1 VSRHI
6 RTLTVCLLICVS
18 VAQANAQTVAQMS
31 AQKAA
36 AASLQINH
44 GAASAQE
51 LRTALKDSADGAAH
65 DLLITK
71 TGNSIDQIQLNLGKV
86 VADYLSF
93 IARTR
98 ALKSAEKAAE
108 TARTD
113 KQISASSSSGSGS
126 TSVVDKP
133 GIAELLGF
141 AIEHGAVT
149 QSVQDN
155 TVTFSTSPYAFAAWV
170 GGGDT
175 AENYQKYGN
184 TYGRVG
190 ISANFNL
197 TDTSNPTLS
206 ATRKQLNEW
215 TGRIRLLGDHS
226 GRSADALKVFQHNLG
241 PTLQRLAN
249 DQAGI
254 LFNALKND
262 KSYGKVQLD
271 IGTHIVQY
279 LQDNPNA
286 DQAAQQQ
293 AISQI
298 IVDGVIAGFQNLNP
312 PIEVLKKLAQLADD
326 YDKAAE
332 LTVAESKEMN
342 DAIGE
347 LSKKA
352 ALTFVY
358 AQEQPAVGNNYSALK
373 LVFAK
378 GPQDSMQITV
388 NVSGSLYHHPI
399 ATKNQ
404 ETFRDFTASLDLTQK
419 LGRSPFLFD
428 VVNKDPITM
437 SFAGRYER
445 MPENQGIPGK
455 KADIA
460 VAGAKFEIPVAAG
473 VSFPVSVTYANATEL
488 IKESHVSGNFG
499 ISFDLD
505 KLKALVSK

>member
-1 VSRHI
+1 VRRHI
-6 RTLTVCLLICVS
+6 RTLPACLLLCASI
-18 VAQANAQTVAQMS
+18 AQANAQTVGQMS

-36 AASLQINH
+36 STSLQLSR
-44 GAASAQE
+44 GDASTQD
-51 LRTALKDSADGAAH
+51 LRTALKSSADAAAH

-71 TGNSIDQIQLNLGKV
+71 TGNSIDQIQLNLGT
-86 VADYLSF
+86 VAANYLAF

-133 GIAELLGF
+133 GIAQLLGF

-155 TVTFSTSPYAFAAWV
+155 TVTFSTSPYAITAWL

-175 AENYQKYGN
+175 AENYRKYAN

-197 TDTSNPTLS
+197 TDTSNPTLN

-226 GRSADALKVFQHNLG
+226 GRSADALKVFNKTLG

-262 KSYGKVQLD
+262 TSYGKVQAD
-271 IGTHIVQY
+271 IGARIAQY
-279 LQDNPNA
+279 LQDNPAA
-286 DQAAQQQ
+286 DQSAQQQ

-298 IVDGVIAGFQNLNP
+298 IVDGVTAGFQNLNP
-312 PIEVLKKLAQLADD
+312 PIETLKKLAQLADD
-326 YDKAAE
+326 YDKVADLMAAD
-332 LTVAESKEMN
+332 SKEMN
-342 DAIGE
+342 DAIAE
-347 LSKKA
+347 LAKKA

-358 AQEQPAVGNNYSALK
+358 AQEQPTGGGNYSVLK
-373 LVFAK
+373 LVFAQ

-388 NVSGSLYHHPI
+388 NLSGSLYHHPVV
-399 ATKNQ
+399 AKNQ
-404 ETFRDFTASLDLTQK
+404 DTFRDFTASLDLTQK

-428 VVNKDPITM
+428 AVNKDPITM
-437 SFAGRYER
+437 AFSGRYQR
-445 MPENQGIPGK
+445 MPENQGVAGK

-460 VAGAKFEIPVAAG
+460 VAGVKFQIPVAAG
-473 VSFPVSVTYANATEL
+473 VSFPLSVTYANATEL
-488 IKESHVSGNFG
+488 IKEAHVAGNFG
-499 ISFDLD
+499 ITFDLD
-505 KLKALVSK
+505 KLKALVTK